1 MKKII
6 ISFGLLSIIAFAGCN
21 EQTEQKSITPPVTEQ
36 TSQQTIES
44 QSSSTQ
50 INSQQII
57 PADLITYKNNEF
69 SFQTNRNWQ
78 IDPSRTKDDLFVFID
93 QNKGSGE
100 SRESIQFEKN
110 SKNLSLDEAVKEFA
124 KKREYTDQQINLNYP
139 LEIGGEKTAQI
150 KTNEF
155 GITIYMFI
163 HNGKIYTIESQN
175 MFTDEVLKTFKF
187 HEQNDLSAAVNELQ
201 NQSVPASNKQPSTAK
216 QTKSQETKTTKLY
229 RGSWFDIKYPASFI
243 AAPTTPINSDGL
255 NDGLSHIE
263 TDEATFTSPD
273 KSVEF
278 FVFSP
283 LWSGDPIDY
292 LSIKPTEEVVNE
304 KTVTKGQGYEK
315 SITHWVTV
323 KAKDDSYYRSF
334 VSIKNQADT
343 ESVVHHVFGIKY
355 KTNEAYEKY
364 KDDYTAFKKSLIQ
377 YGD

>member
-6 ISFGLLSIIAFAGCN
+6 ISSAFLALIAFAGCN
-21 EQTEQKSITPPVTEQ
+21 EQTEQKSITSPVTEQ

-110 SKNLSLDEAVKEFA
+110 NKNLSLDEAVKEFA
-124 KKREYTDQQINLNYP
+124 KKREYTDQQINYNYAI
-139 LEIGGEKTAQI
+139 EIGGEKTAQI

-187 HEQNDLSAAVNELQ
+187 QEQNDLPAAVKELQ
-201 NQSVPASNKQPSTAK
+201 NQPISDSAKQSTAK
-216 QTKSQETKTTKLY
+216 KMQAQATNFTKRYS
-229 RGSWFDIKYPASFI
+229 GSWFDISYPTNFTTSPS
-243 AAPTTPINSDGL
+243 APLNTDNS
-255 NDGLSHIE
+255 NDLLHYIE

-304 KTVTKGQGYEK
+304 KTATKGEGYGK
-315 SITHWVTV
+315 SITRWVTIR
-323 KAKDDSYYRSF
+323 AKDGTYYRSF
-334 VSIKNQADT
+334 VSIKNQANT
-343 ESVVHHVFGIKY
+343 ESPLHHVFGIKY
-355 KTNEAYEKY
+355 KNNEAYEKY
-364 KDDYTAFKKSLIQ
+364 KDDYNAFKKSLIQ